1 MLITDF
7 KKLKNSL
14 IHILMKTIKNYGFLS
29 LLTIAISISSCV
41 QDGDFTVPNV
51 TVEEPS
57 IIANSSITAIKT
69 ALQQEFNSND
79 NLVHTFDVNENA
91 PTYVEGYVVSSDA
104 TGNFY
109 KKLIIQDKSENPT
122 AGIEIVLNKTSL
134 SETYDIGRKVYVK
147 LDGLSVSYDDG
158 ESSFN
163 SSPMNGVAGKYVLGV
178 LDGDRV
184 DDIPSTSIDDHIIRS
199 ATVASIVP
207 TSISLSEITGV
218 HINTMIELASAQIL
232 KSDLDKTFAGESN
245 DEYDGFRTM
254 FECETEGTIQLQT
267 STFASFKSNVVP
279 SGKGTFR
286 AVLSKDYRAE
296 FLVVIANTPSDLEF
310 NDTERC
316 DPPVLE
322 CGENA
327 VGGSVV
333 LFEEDFEDITST
345 SGITNAGWT
354 NVNVNGGSTLYSS
367 RSFSG
372 NRYVQISAYNSDE
385 SPLQAW
391 LVTPEIDLDGTTD
404 EELTFETNTG
414 YDNGSALTAYVSSDF
429 TGDVT
434 TATWIKIDAQL
445 SEGPSN
451 GYNSFSSSGSINIS
465 CLTGKLHVAFK
476 YEGADGGV
484 TTTFQIDN
492 VKITGN

>member
-1 MLITDF
+1 
-7 KKLKNSL
+7 
-14 IHILMKTIKNYGFLS
+14 
-29 LLTIAISISSCV
+29 
-41 QDGDFTVPNV
+41 
-51 TVEEPS
+51 
-57 IIANSSITAIKT
+57 
-69 ALQQEFNSND
+69 
-79 NLVHTFDVNENA
+79 
-91 PTYVEGYVVSSDA
+91 
-104 TGNFY
+104 
-109 KKLIIQDKSENPT
+109 
-122 AGIEIVLNKTSL
+122 
-134 SETYDIGRKVYVK
+134 
-147 LDGLSVSYDDG
+147 
-158 ESSFN
+158 
-163 SSPMNGVAGKYVLGV
+163 
-178 LDGDRV
+178 
-184 DDIPSTSIDDHIIRS
+184 
-199 ATVASIVP
+199 
-207 TSISLSEITGV
+207 
-218 HINTMIELASAQIL
+218 
-232 KSDLDKTFAGESN
+232 
-245 DEYDGFRTM
+245 
-254 FECETEGTIQLQT
+254 
-267 STFASFKSNVVP
+267 
-279 SGKGTFR
+279 
-286 AVLSKDYRAE
+286 
-296 FLVVIANTPSDLEF
+296 
-310 NDTERC
+310 
-316 DPPVLE
+316 LE